1 MALYSKRVQAEC
13 GVKLLSCRGAQALST
28 WCLHRKWQWFTPRK
42 RHSVSWSLPGH
53 PGSGPELQFVWNDS
67 DRLSS
72 RMIVRPG
79 WCPSQKMPR
88 HIIYGPSSREK
99 GVERRNAPRNTRYL
113 SAFRTASSGVV
124 PKHHQSTPKLYGRP
138 RITTY
143 HRARPLCLYGAVTK
157 GVTTASLYFIQC
169 G

>member
-1 MALYSKRVQAEC
+1 MVPSSKMAVVYSAEKTLRVLVIAR
-13 GVKLLSCRGAQALST
+13 SS
-28 WCLHRKWQWFTPRK
+28 RKWSRTAIRLEGLRQTK
-42 RHSVSWSLPGH
+42 LDRHV
-53 PGSGPELQFVWNDS
+53 
-67 DRLSS
+67 

-88 HIIYGPSSREK
+88 HIIYEPSSREK

-157 GVTTASLYFIQC
+157 GVTTASLYFIQW